1 MLSIALAGL
10 LGLNVCHAELLP
22 LWEVGAG
29 VGVLNLPDYR
39 GAESRS
45 NYVLPVPYFIYRG

>member
-1 MLSIALAGL
+1 
-10 LGLNVCHAELLP
+10 LNVCHAELLP